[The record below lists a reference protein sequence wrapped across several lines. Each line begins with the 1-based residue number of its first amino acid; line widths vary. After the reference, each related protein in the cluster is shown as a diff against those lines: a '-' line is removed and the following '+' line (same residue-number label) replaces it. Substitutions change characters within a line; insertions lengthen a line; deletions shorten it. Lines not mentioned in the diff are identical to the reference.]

1 MKKVIALFACGA
13 LLAGCANVGTVNG
26 VPVNRGNTTSTQ
38 GKQPYCEA
46 NPAVCI
52 IGGAV
57 GIGILKYL
65 INKNDGGNKSDESW
79 IVT

>member
-1 MKKVIALFACGA
+1 MKKIIALTACGA

-26 VPVNRGNTTSTQ
+26 VPVNQGATTSTQ
-38 GKQPYCEA
+38 GAQPYCEA

-57 GIGILKYL
+57 GLGILGYL
-65 INKNDGGNKSDESW
+65 INENNSSDSSEG
-79 IVT
+79 TDTF